1 MLGMNL
7 ISSQNDR
14 VACTLQQVINDEK
27 DDVVTKENLDEIWRR
42 IRAALTRAL
51 DPYPEVRMIVL
62 RELEVEF
69 AAQPK
74 G

>member
-1 MLGMNL
+1 MNL
-7 ISSQNDR
+7 ISSQISR
-14 VACTLQQVINDEK
+14 GGCTLKQVIKDEK
-27 DDVVTKENLDEIWRR
+27 DDIVTPEDLDLMWDK

-62 RELEVEF
+62 RELEAEF
-69 AAQPK
+69 SGQAE